1 MDCRDAVD
9 RPAVGER
16 HDPFELWILDDSP
29 EIVRTVHR
37 EAPVDG
43 SVLEDADSCGV
54 DENGDVAPGPVGS
67 ADSQDIS
74 IGGGDDGHPEVAVAV
89 ACDAARDEE
98 VGVVRK
104 PYHPHI
110 APEDVG
116 GVDRIGPRGDLDATV
131 SVGACPE
138 GSVAPGRDEIDF
150 VVGKPAVCR
159 CKRFPAVP
167 VVPVKSEAG
176 PRAVEAPPRA
186 PERAVGRDGDVVEL
200 VGVGSVRIMRN
211 P

>member
-1 MDCRDAVD
+1 LC
-9 RPAVGER
+9 
-16 HDPFELWILDDSP
+16 
-29 EIVRTVHR
+29 
-37 EAPVDG
+37 
-43 SVLEDADSCGV
+43 V

-150 VVGKPAVCR
+150 VVGSR
-159 CKRFPAVP
+159 LF
-167 VVPVKSEAG
+167 AG
-176 PRAVEAPPRA
+176 VNDFQPCP
-186 PERAVGRDGDVVEL
+186 L
-200 VGVGSVRIMRN
+200 YL
-211 P
+211 